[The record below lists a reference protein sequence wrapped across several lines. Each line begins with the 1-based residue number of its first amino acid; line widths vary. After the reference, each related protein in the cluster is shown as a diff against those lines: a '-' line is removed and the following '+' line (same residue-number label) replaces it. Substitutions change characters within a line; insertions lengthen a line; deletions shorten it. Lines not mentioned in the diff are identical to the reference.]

1 MYEVVVVGGGIGG
14 LTAAALLAARGV
26 SVCVLEREREA
37 GGCAAAFEHSGHS
50 FEPGAGL
57 YASWQPGEIHERV
70 FGELPIE
77 PPPVRRV
84 SPAYVVRL
92 PDGTDVRVGA
102 EDEDFAAGLR
112 AAFPECAEA
121 ALRFYSETT
130 PLAEALHRAA
140 ARVPSLATAPRLQRL
155 KLLAAE
161 ARLSSSILSGINH
174 TAARHLEGTS
184 ARFRRFIDAQLQIFA
199 QAPSDSTAYLYAA
212 VALSQGR
219 RGMYAIRGGSA
230 ALVAT
235 LVESI
240 RLSGGTVRLDAPVLR
255 LAHGP
260 GGVAAGVSLMSGEVV
275 EATRAVVSNLTVWD
289 TYGKLLGS
297 ERTPPETRARL
308 KSLRGWG
315 AYQMFLSADE
325 EAARRL
331 PADQILSLTD
341 WHEGTDFD
349 PERSLLMFSAAPVW
363 DARAPAGKRAV
374 TVSTFTDASQWFTFH
389 EDETGHEEQDRRAL
403 AECWGRMHAAL
414 PELGAG
420 VEVIE
425 TATPRV
431 FYERTRRRLGM
442 VGGVGQTLEVFGPNA
457 LTHRTS
463 LPNLYMVGDTTF
475 PGNGVAAVTQS
486 ALIVAD
492 EICRRA

>member
-1 MYEVVVVGGGIGG
+1 
-14 LTAAALLAARGV
+14 
-26 SVCVLEREREA
+26 
-37 GGCAAAFEHSGHS
+37 
-50 FEPGAGL
+50 
-57 YASWQPGEIHERV
+57 
-70 FGELPIE
+70 
-77 PPPVRRV
+77 
-84 SPAYVVRL
+84 
-92 PDGTDVRVGA
+92 
-102 EDEDFAAGLR
+102 
-112 AAFPECAEA
+112 
-121 ALRFYSETT
+121 
-130 PLAEALHRAA
+130 
-140 ARVPSLATAPRLQRL
+140 
-155 KLLAAE
+155 
-161 ARLSSSILSGINH
+161 
-174 TAARHLEGTS
+174 
-184 ARFRRFIDAQLQIFA
+184 
-199 QAPSDSTAYLYAA
+199 
-212 VALSQGR
+212 
-219 RGMYAIRGGSA
+219 MYAIRGGAA
-230 ALVAT
+230 ALVAA

-240 RLSGGTVRLDAPVLR
+240 RLSGGMVRLDASVLR

-260 GGVAAGVSLMSGEVV
+260 GGVAAGVSLLSGEVV

-308 KSLRGWG
+308 KGLRGWG

-331 PADQILSLTD
+331 PSEQIISLTD
-341 WHEGTDFD
+341 WHEGTDFN
-349 PERSLLMFSAAPVW
+349 PEHSLFMFSAAPAW

-374 TVSTFTDASQWFTFH
+374 TVSTFTDAAQWFTFH

-442 VGGVGQTLEVFGPNA
+442 VGGVGQALEVFGLNA
-457 LTHRTS
+457 VTHRTS

-475 PGNGVAAVTQS
+475 PGNGIAAVTQS

-492 EICRRA
+492 EIRRRS

>member
-1 MYEVVVVGGGIGG
+1 MSYEVVVVGGGIGG
-14 LTAAALLAARGV
+14 LTTAALLAARGV
-26 SVCVLEREREA
+26 SVCLLEKEPEA

-50 FEPGAGL
+50 FETGAGL

-70 FGELPIE
+70 FGELPVE
-77 PPPVRRV
+77 PPLVRRV

-92 PDGTDVRVGA
+92 PDGTDMRVGT
-102 EDEDFAAGLR
+102 EGEEFAAGLR

-121 ALRFYSETT
+121 ALRFYGETT

-155 KLLAAE
+155 KLLATE

-174 TAARHLEGTS
+174 TAAHHLEGTS
-184 ARFRRFIDAQLQIFA
+184 ARFRYFIDAQLQIFA
-199 QAPSDSTAYLYAA
+199 QAPSDSTAHLYAA

-219 RGMYAIRGGSA
+219 RGMYAIRGGAA
-230 ALVAT
+230 ALVAA

-240 RLSGGTVRLDAPVLR
+240 RLSGGMVRLDAPVLR

-260 GGVAAGVSLMSGEVV
+260 GGVAAGVSLLSGEVV

-308 KSLRGWG
+308 KGLRGWG

-331 PADQILSLTD
+331 PADQIISLTD
-341 WHEGTDFD
+341 WHEGADFD
-349 PERSLLMFSAAPVW
+349 PERSLFMFSAAPAW

-374 TVSTFTDASQWFTFH
+374 TVSTFTDAAQWFTFH

-403 AECWGRMHAAL
+403 AERWGRMHAAL

-442 VGGVGQTLEVFGPNA
+442 VGGVGQALEVFGLNA
-457 LTHRTS
+457 VTHRTS
-463 LPNLYMVGDTTF
+463 LPNLYMVG
-475 PGNGVAAVTQS
+475 
-486 ALIVAD
+486 
-492 EICRRA
+492 